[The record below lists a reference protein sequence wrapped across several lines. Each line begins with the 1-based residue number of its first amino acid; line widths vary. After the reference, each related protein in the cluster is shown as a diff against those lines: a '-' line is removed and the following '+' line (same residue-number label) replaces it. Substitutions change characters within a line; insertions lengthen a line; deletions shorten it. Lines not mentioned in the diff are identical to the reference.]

1 MKMPNGK
8 KVCFLW
14 TMSFLRDEFIINQA
28 TMEIRSTE
36 KGKIKVVRN
45 GYLYVFKKMLA
56 TDVRCFECELR
67 RKKIHAKQ

>member
-1 MKMPNGK
+1 M

-14 TMSFLRDEFIINQA
+14 APSGWCDEFVINQT
-28 TMEIRSTE
+28 TMEIISTE
-36 KGKIKVVRN
+36 KGKNKIATN

-67 RKKIHAKQ
+67 RKGNQCKNND